1 MLFSTQSSN
10 QDTRTDN
17 GTRGSRVSC
26 RRPCSAALH
35 FQHQRFET
43 FSHPRTEDT
52 NYRNNSS
59 GLNCHYKHS
68 TEDIW
73 VLPPIVPYS
82 PAPYLQ
88 TSDTLQESRKSST
101 ENLSSLCLLPF
112 PFSVSHTYRPAQCS
126 LLKAPQARTLIPA
139 WSPSPPPLHPVTFPP
154 SALQSP
160 TPHSTTGTHRTYCSE
175 CCSRPPNYLPCLC
188 SH

>member
-1 MLFSTQSSN
+1 MRARVRTCAYTCTVIHSEILPYKSVIVLTPHKSMLFSTQSSN

-139 WSPSPPPLHPVTFPP
+139 
-154 SALQSP
+154 
-160 TPHSTTGTHRTYCSE
+160 
-175 CCSRPPNYLPCLC
+175 
-188 SH
+188 